1 MTQTTGVSLS
11 LIFFHSI
18 HNVSNNTIMQD
29 KKQKM
34 PRNVFQNGRKFA
46 VRFRRV
52 YFGHHDTVHEA
63 ELVAISIR
71 EQLKVDSI
79 ETVKRKFDQENVR
92 ISCRCISVSYFFS
105 TQFTTCL
112 TIPSYRKRN
121 ESFR

>member
-1 MTQTTGVSLS
+1 M
-11 LIFFHSI
+11 
-18 HNVSNNTIMQD
+18 NVS
-29 KKQKM
+29 
-34 PRNVFQNGRKFA
+34 QNGRKF
-46 VRFRRV
+46 VVKFRRGEEQY
-52 YFGHHDTVHEA
+52 YFGTHDTVNEA